1 MARAVAY
8 GCLRARSLVG
18 SGSLVGNG
26 NRERVLLGPN
36 LSKTNSAVPQSEFRR
51 LACQKR
57 MTPHIPLMIRSE
69 FSFLNGA
76 SRLEE
81 LVKVAARFGY
91 TSLALTDLDNLCG
104 VPEFLGL
111 CARHHIKPILGAEL
125 TLDSGKLIALAR
137 TRKGFSSLC
146 KLISKSHLD
155 NERRQPKLSED
166 VLHDLADDLIILV
179 GSNDAPFANW
189 IHQRRPDKAAAWLKK
204 QKERFDGGL
213 AIRIERTFLPY
224 QQEFNSHLI
233 AICRGLEIRIVAA
246 NAACYARPDQ
256 YKIYDTLCC
265 IRNLIKLDDPHP
277 DRPINDQNY
286 LRSPERISKLFSD
299 VPEAIT
305 NALEIAESCELYN
318 LNDEKFR
325 PKFADISHT
334 EALQKL
340 KSLADSG
347 ARRKYGDIDEGLR
360 ARLDYELRVIH
371 ELGFAGYFLI
381 VHDLLAFARSRGV
394 RYAGRGSSAD
404 SVVAYCLDITKV
416 DAFKRN
422 LRFERFINPERKE
435 SLPDIDVDFDRRYRE
450 DIVQYVLNKY
460 GQEHVAG
467 VASFNR
473 YRARGAIRDV
483 AKVLGFET
491 ADIDKL
497 ARYSHWALSAKRIAS
512 TLDSR
517 PEMRALQM
525 DKKKFELLFELCAG
539 LDDMPRH
546 ISAHPCGVM
555 ITGEPIQE
563 ITPLCRAAN
572 GMLISHYD
580 KDGVEDL
587 GLVKFDLL
595 SLPTL
600 GAVDDAAVMVQH
612 HRPDFDYDQIPLND
626 EKTFELLRSGE
637 TAGGFQNESPAQQS
651 LAPRLQART
660 IEDVIAAVALIRP
673 GPLKGEMVEPFIKRR
688 NGTEP
693 IASIHPVIDKI
704 LAHTYGV
711 VLYQEQVIS
720 VAVDLAGFTPGQAD
734 VLRRTISHNRSFE
747 KMAELG
753 EQFVKQ
759 AIERG
764 VEPDLAEKVFT
775 WIQGYAGYGFCEAHA
790 ASFGDTSYKTAYL
803 LQHHP
808 AEFYA
813 SLLNHQPM
821 GFYPA
826 ATLMNEARRKNISV
840 LGPCCNSS
848 AMTTTVQSGTIRIGL
863 LQIAGMNAT
872 NADKIVAARPFD
884 SWGDFARRVR
894 LDRDVLEN
902 LVLAGA
908 FDALHKNRKELLFSL
923 GTLLPPADNGK
934 LALALDL
941 EPTIS
946 RRPDFDAFTRS
957 MQEHRVLGFS
967 PDRHII
973 SFWREKLKQKGIHTC
988 REVKTNQDSKAI
1000 LSAAGVVIRPHT
1012 PPTKSGKRVIFFSLE
1027 DESGLLNVTVF
1038 PDIQEKFGHLIP
1050 GQSMLIVTGR
1060 KDKRGSNGLS
1070 VTHLAPILRRIDP

>member
-1 MARAVAY
+1 MRPPV
-8 GCLRARSLVG
+8 
-18 SGSLVGNG
+18 
-26 NRERVLLGPN
+26 
-36 LSKTNSAVPQSEFRR
+36 
-51 LACQKR
+51 
-57 MTPHIPLMIRSE
+57 PLMVRSE
-69 FSFLNGA
+69 YSFLNGA

-81 LVKVAARFGY
+81 LVKVAAQLGY
-91 TSLALTDLDNLCG
+91 DTLALTDVDHLCG

-111 CARHHIKPILGAEL
+111 CKRHGVRPILGVEL
-125 TLDSGKLIALAR
+125 TLSTGRIIALAKSC
-137 TRKGFSSLC
+137 KGFASLC
-146 KLISKSHLD
+146 RLLTESHTE
-155 NERRQPKLSED
+155 NERRQPMLREEQLLD
-166 VLHDLADDLIILV
+166 HAEDLILIA
-179 GSNDAPFANW
+179 GGNDAPFASW
-189 IHQRRPDKAAAWLKK
+189 VFQRRMDKAEAWLRRM
-204 QKERFDGGL
+204 QKRQGADFFV
-213 AIRIERTFLPY
+213 RVERTFQPM
-224 QQEFNSHLI
+224 QQEFNARLVS
-233 AICRGLEIRIVAA
+233 ICSDLQIPIVACNPVHFA
-246 NAACYARPDQ
+246 HPDQ
-256 YKIYDTLCC
+256 YRIFDLLSC

-277 DRPINDQNY
+277 ERPINGFGY
-286 LRSPERISKLFSD
+286 LHSPAAFTKLFED
-299 VPEAIT
+299 MPQ
-305 NALEIAESCELYN
+305 ALEMTHNVADRCEDYS
-318 LNDEKFR
+318 LNDEMYR
-325 PKFADISHT
+325 PRFGCESDDSSIREFYKLT
-334 EALQKL
+334 EA
-340 KSLADSG
+340 G
-347 ARRKYGDIDEGLR
+347 ARRKYGGIGSE
-360 ARLDYELRVIH
+360 LDKRIKYELRVITD
-371 ELGFAGYFLI
+371 LGFAGYFLI
-381 VHDLLAFARSRGV
+381 VHDLLNFARSKGI

-435 SLPDIDVDFDRRYRE
+435 SLPDIDIDFDRRYRE
-450 DIVQYVLNKY
+450 EIVQYVIGKY
-460 GQEHVAG
+460 GQDHVAG

-483 AKVLGFET
+483 AKALGFET
-491 ADIDKL
+491 EDIDKL

-517 PEMRALQM
+517 PEIRSLQV

-555 ITGEPIQE
+555 ITGASVQG
-563 ITPLCRAAN
+563 ITPLLRAAN

-600 GAVDDAAVMVQH
+600 GVVEDTAVMVREH
-612 HRPDFDYDQIPLND
+612 SPKFEYDKIPLDD

-637 TAGGFQNESPAQQS
+637 TTGGFQNESPAQQS

-673 GPLKGEMVEPFIKRR
+673 GPLKGEMVEPFVRRR
-688 NGTEP
+688 NGTE
-693 IASIHPVIDKI
+693 AVVSIHPVIDKI
-704 LAHTYGV
+704 LEHTYGV

-720 VAVDLAGFTPGQAD
+720 IAVELAGFTPGQAD
-734 VLRRTISHNRSFE
+734 VLRRTISHNRSYE

-764 VEPDLAEKVFT
+764 VEPELAEKVFT

-808 AEFYA
+808 EEFYA

-821 GFYPA
+821 GFFPA
-826 ATLMNEARRKNISV
+826 ATLINEARRRGIAV
-840 LGPCCNSS
+840 LGPDCNSS
-848 AMTTTVQSGTIRIGL
+848 RATTSVQNEAIRIGL
-863 LQIAGMNAT
+863 LQVSGMNEAEA
-872 NADKIVAARPFD
+872 NKIIGAAPYA
-884 SWGDFARRVR
+884 SWGDFVRRVR
-894 LDRDVLEN
+894 LSRDLLEN

-908 FDALHKNRKELLFSL
+908 FDSLHKNRKELLFSL
-923 GTLLPPADNGK
+923 GSILPPVETDK

-941 EPTIS
+941 EPVIS
-946 RRPDFDAFTRS
+946 RRTDFDAFTRS

-967 PDRHII
+967 PDRHFI
-973 SFWREKLKQKGIHTC
+973 SFWRDTLTAKGIQTC
-988 REVKTNQDSKAI
+988 REVKTNQDSKAV

-1038 PDIQEKFGHLIP
+1038 PDVQEKFGHLIP
-1050 GQSMLIVTGR
+1050 GQSMLVITGR
-1060 KDKRGSNGLS
+1060 KDKRGSDGL
-1070 VTHLAPILRRIDP
+1070 TAFHLAKLPETTFKHKK

>member
-1 MARAVAY
+1 MRPPV
-8 GCLRARSLVG
+8 
-18 SGSLVGNG
+18 
-26 NRERVLLGPN
+26 
-36 LSKTNSAVPQSEFRR
+36 
-51 LACQKR
+51 
-57 MTPHIPLMIRSE
+57 PLMVRSE

-81 LVKVAARFGY
+81 LVKVAAQLGND
-91 TSLALTDLDNLCG
+91 TLALTDVDHLCG

-111 CARHHIKPILGAEL
+111 CKRHGVRPILGVEL
-125 TLDSGKLIALAR
+125 TLNTGRIIALAKS
-137 TRKGFSSLC
+137 RKGFASLC
-146 KLISKSHLD
+146 RLLTESHLE
-155 NERRQPKLSED
+155 NERRQPMLQED
-166 VLHDLADDLIILV
+166 RLLDYAEDLILIA
-179 GSNDAPFANW
+179 GGNDASFASW
-189 IHQRRPDKAAAWLKK
+189 VYQRRMEKAEAWIRGM
-204 QKERFDGGL
+204 QERLGADFFV
-213 AIRIERTFLPY
+213 RVERTFQPM
-224 QQEFNSHLI
+224 QREFNARLASLCSELNI
-233 AICRGLEIRIVAA
+233 PVVAC
-246 NAACYARPDQ
+246 NPVHYARPDQ
-256 YKIYDTLCC
+256 YRIFDSLSC

-277 DRPINDQNY
+277 ERPINGFGY
-286 LRSPERISKLFSD
+286 LQSPVMLEKLFAD
-299 VPEAIT
+299 MPH
-305 NALEIAESCELYN
+305 ALEMTRSIAERCEEYS
-318 LNDEKFR
+318 LNDEMYR
-325 PKFADISHT
+325 PRFGNISEDDSIRTLYQLT
-334 EALQKL
+334 EA
-340 KSLADSG
+340 G
-347 ARRKYGDIDEGLR
+347 AKRKYGSINDD
-360 ARLDYELRVIH
+360 LDKRIKYELSVITD
-371 ELGFAGYFLI
+371 LGFAGYFLI
-381 VHDLLAFARSRGV
+381 VHDLLTFARSKGV

-435 SLPDIDVDFDRRYRE
+435 SLPDIDIDFDRRYRE
-450 DIVQYVLNKY
+450 DIVQYVIAKY

-483 AKVLGFET
+483 AKAIGFE
-491 ADIDKL
+491 AEDIDKL

-517 PEMRALQM
+517 PEIRSLQV
-525 DKKKFELLFELCAG
+525 DKNKFELLFELCAG

-555 ITGEPIQE
+555 ITGAPIQG
-563 ITPLCRAAN
+563 ITPLLRAAN
-572 GMLISHYD
+572 GMLISHYE

-600 GAVDDAAVMVQH
+600 GVVEDTAVMVRQH
-612 HRPDFDYDQIPLND
+612 SPKFEYDQIPLDD

-637 TAGGFQNESPAQQS
+637 TTGGFQNESPAQQS

-673 GPLKGEMVEPFIKRR
+673 GPLKGEMVEPFVRRR
-688 NGTEP
+688 NGLEQA
-693 IASIHPVIDKI
+693 ASIHPVIDKI
-704 LAHTYGV
+704 LEHTYGV

-720 VAVDLAGFTPGQAD
+720 IAVELAGFTPGQAD
-734 VLRRTISHNRSFE
+734 VLRRTISHNRSYE

-759 AIERG
+759 SIERG
-764 VEPDLAEKVFT
+764 VEPELAEKVFT

-821 GFYPA
+821 GFFPA
-826 ATLMNEARRKNISV
+826 ATLMNEARRRGIAV
-840 LGPCCNSS
+840 FGPDCNSS
-848 AMTTTVQSGTIRIGL
+848 GATTTVQNGAIRIGL
-863 LQIAGMNAT
+863 LQISGMNEAE
-872 NADKIVAARPFD
+872 ASKITGAAPYA
-884 SWGDFARRVR
+884 SWGDFVRRVR
-894 LDRDVLEN
+894 LNRDLLEN
-902 LVLAGA
+902 LVLSGA
-908 FDALHKNRKELLFSL
+908 FDSLHKNRKELLFSL
-923 GTLLPPADNGK
+923 GSILPAADTSK
-934 LALALDL
+934 LTLALDL
-941 EPTIS
+941 EPVIS

-973 SFWREKLKQKGIHTC
+973 SFWRESLAKRGIQTC
-988 REVKTNQDSKAI
+988 REVKINQDSKTI
-1000 LSAAGVVIRPHT
+1000 LSAGGVVIRPHT

-1027 DESGLLNVTVF
+1027 DETGLLNVTVF
-1038 PDIQEKFGHLIP
+1038 PDVQEKFGHLIP
-1050 GQSMLIVTGR
+1050 GQSMLVVTGR
-1060 KDKRGSNGLS
+1060 KDKRGSNGLTAS
-1070 VTHLAPILRRIDP
+1070 HLAPLPNRFGNK